1 MPLTQSK
8 TKLVNINKI
17 KHKLYIGYL
26 YFKRY
31 ALWVFLALLLLFIL
45 NILVKNAGQTNSSL
59 PAQSSHASMIKELV
73 VNVETDT
80 DTGKQSASSSQ
91 LKSLKQQLLNE
102 KEKNKRLKTILN
114 NQELQI
120 TSALD
125 EINQSFKNF
134 NNDSQASN
142 QISVLKS
149 VSYEESEYYN
159 KVKDAL
165 SKINPMNKKA
175 LEKLSTSDNDNS
187 QKVNLSKKEG

>member
-1 MPLTQSK
+1 
-8 TKLVNINKI
+8 
-17 KHKLYIGYL
+17 
-26 YFKRY
+26 
-31 ALWVFLALLLLFIL
+31 
-45 NILVKNAGQTNSSL
+45 
-59 PAQSSHASMIKELV
+59 MIKELV

-80 DTGKQSASSSQ
+80 DTGKQSASSSK